1 MNTGFNM
8 ESGASKRFNALR
20 LRQKLTPYWFILPTL
35 FVLSFFIAYP
45 VLYSFWL
52 SFHQYQWNMPAL
64 GKPFVGLENYLDI
77 FRNRDLLHSARWT
90 VIFTV
95 ISVPIECLLGLSFAL
110 ILNSRVLVGWAR
122 NFFRGVFLIP
132 MMLAPVIA
140 AFMWRMMFDAE
151 YGPVNHLV
159 TLFGLEPV
167 RWFTDATSAR
177 ATVILT
183 DIWLSTPFGM
193 LVLLAGLQGIPEEYY
208 EAARIDGA
216 SAWQLLLRV
225 TLPLLKYPIMIVL
238 IIRTMDALRIF
249 DQIYIL
255 TGGGPGTATTT
266 VMYYTYRF
274 AFAFYQMGRASAV
287 SFTVL
292 LVISAIT
299 FGYLIVLRRSEVD

>member
-1 MNTGFNM
+1 MNVGL
-8 ESGASKRFNALR
+8 EAQRVDSKKFNALR
-20 LRQKLTPYWFILPTL
+20 FRQKLTPYWFILPAL
-35 FVLSFFIAYP
+35 LVLGSFIAYP

-77 FRNRDLLHSARWT
+77 FRNEDLLYSVRWT
-90 VIFTV
+90 VLFTV
-95 ISVPIECLLGLSFAL
+95 ISVPVECLLGLSFAL
-110 ILNSRVLVGWAR
+110 ILNSKVLVGWAR
-122 NFFRGVFLIP
+122 NLFRGVFLIP

-151 YGPVNHLV
+151 YGPVNHFI

-167 RWFTDATSAR
+167 RWFTGATSAR
-177 ATVILT
+177 VAVILS
-183 DIWLSTPFGM
+183 DVWLATPFGM

-255 TGGGPGTATTT
+255 TSGGPGTATTT

-287 SFTVL
+287 SFAVL
-292 LVISAIT
+292 IVISAIT
-299 FGYLIVLRRSEVD
+299 FGYLTILRRSERD